1 MDKLEKYRAAVKQIL
16 NEYAKYKPSHGEIET
31 EAIFDVEKD
40 HYELVHVGWDK
51 KKRIHG
57 SVIHIDIKDGR
68 VWIQHDGTSDGI
80 ADELVAAGIPKENI
94 VLGFRYPKFR
104 KYTEYAAI
112 ER

>member
-1 MDKLEKYRAAVKQIL
+1 MDKLEKYRTTVKKIL

-31 EAIFDVEKD
+31 EAIFDTEKD

-51 KKRIHG
+51 KKRVHG
-57 SVIHIDIKDGR
+57 SVIHIDIKDGW
-68 VWIQHDGTSDGI
+68 VWIQHGGTSDGI
-80 ADELVAAGIPKENI
+80 ADELVEAGIPKEDI

-104 KYTEYAAI
+104 KYTEYAAV

>member
-1 MDKLEKYRAAVKQIL
+1 MGQLEKYRTHIKRIL

-40 HYELVHVGWDK
+40 HYEVVHVGWHN

-57 SVIHIDIKDGR
+57 SVIHIDIKDGK

-80 ADELVAAGIPKENI
+80 ADELVEAGIPKEDI

-112 ER
+112 EG

>member
-1 MDKLEKYRAAVKQIL
+1 MDQLEKYRTAIKHLI

-57 SVIHIDIKDGR
+57 SVIHIDIKDDR

-80 ADELVAAGIPKENI
+80 ADGLVEAGIPKEHI

-112 ER
+112 ET

>member
-1 MDKLEKYRAAVKQIL
+1 MDQLEKYRAIIKHIL

-40 HYELVHVGWDK
+40 HYEVVYVGWHN

-57 SVIHIDIKDGR
+57 SVLHIDIKDGK

-80 ADELVAAGIPKENI
+80 ADELVEAGIPKEDI

-104 KYTEYAAI
+104 KYTEYAVI
-112 ER
+112 EG

>member
-1 MDKLEKYRAAVKQIL
+1 MVKLEKYRSIIKRVL
-16 NEYAKYKPSHGEIET
+16 NAYAQYKPSYGEVET
-31 EAIFDVEKD
+31 ETIFDTERD
-40 HYELVHVGWDK
+40 HYELVHVGWHN

-57 SVIHIDIKDGR
+57 SIIHVDIKDDKI
-68 VWIQHDGTSDGI
+68 WIQHDGTSDGI
-80 ADELVAAGIPKENI
+80 ADELVAAGIPKEDI

>member
-16 NEYAKYKPSHGEIET
+16 NEYAKYKPSHGDIET

-57 SVIHIDIKDGR
+57 SVIHIDIKDGK

-80 ADELVAAGIPKENI
+80 ADELVEAGIP
-94 VLGFRYPKFR
+94 
-104 KYTEYAAI
+104 TEYAAI
-112 ER
+112 ET

>member
-1 MDKLEKYRAAVKQIL
+1 MAQLEKYRAIIKHLL

-31 EAIFDVEKD
+31 EAIFDAEKD
-40 HYELVHVGWDK
+40 HYELVHVGWDR

-57 SVIHIDIKDGR
+57 SVIHVDIKGDK

-80 ADELVAAGIPKENI
+80 ADELVEAGIPKEDI

-104 KYTEYAAI
+104 KYTEYAAL
-112 ER
+112 EG

>member
-1 MDKLEKYRAAVKQIL
+1 MDQLEKYRTIIKNIL
-16 NEYAKYKPSHGEIET
+16 NEYAKYKPSHGDIET
-31 EAIFDVEKD
+31 ETIFDNEKD
-40 HYELVHVGWDK
+40 HYEVVHVGWHN

-57 SVIHIDIKDGR
+57 SVIHIDIKGGK

-80 ADELVAAGIPKENI
+80 ADELVEAGIPKEDI

-112 ER
+112 EA